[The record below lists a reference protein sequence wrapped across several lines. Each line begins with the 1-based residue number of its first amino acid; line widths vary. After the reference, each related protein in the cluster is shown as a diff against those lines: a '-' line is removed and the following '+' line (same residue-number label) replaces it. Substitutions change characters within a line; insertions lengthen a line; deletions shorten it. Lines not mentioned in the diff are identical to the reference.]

1 MRTTLDLDADVLA
14 AARAVAR
21 LEGRSLGRVVSA
33 LARRGLQPP
42 QAEGDDDFPTF
53 KVPAGTPVFGPE
65 EVAAALDE
73 AGWSAEH
80 DGAP

>member
-1 MRTTLDLDADVLA
+1 MRTTLDIDDDVLA

-42 QAEGDDDFPTF
+42 QQAADDDFPMF
-53 KVPAGTPVFGPE
+53 SVPAGTPVFGPDQ
-65 EVAAALDE
+65 VAEALDE
-73 AGWSAEH
+73 GGWLGEH
-80 DGAP
+80 DGSP